1 MAVPQTCVMFT
12 SRKPSPDEAWE
23 GVVVDKSRG
32 LTDGANLYRYLKVQL
47 STGETKKIRVEHELW
62 DAVAE
67 GDGIVKA
74 AGSEPAKK

>member
-1 MAVPQTCVMFT
+1 MFT
-12 SRKPSPDEAWE
+12 SRKPGPDEAWE

-47 STGETKKIRVEHELW
+47 STGKTKKIRVDRGLW
-62 DAVAE
+62 EAVAE

>member
-1 MAVPQTCVMFT
+1 MFT
-12 SRKPSPDEAWE
+12 SRKPGSDEAWD

-32 LTDGANLYRYLKVQL
+32 LTDGSNLYRYLKVRL
-47 STGETKKIRVEHELW
+47 STGETRKIRVERGLW

-74 AGSEPAKK
+74 AGSEPTKK